1 MPGKMRS
8 DCQEIPDG
16 FSKEDA
22 DKAETME
29 AQLASTSGE
38 VTTFAAPGC
47 QVYWPAPYE
56 VCGAIRDKY
65 NSLGGPNSF
74 LLYPISNE
82 LTNPDGVGK
91 RSTFQ
96 NGPIYWSPWGG
107 AHPVVNHFFAAWQRN
122 GWEGGVLGYPTS
134 DELVNPDGIGRRQY
148 FDGGTVYWK
157 LNEAYYVAGAIR
169 DRWGEIGWEQ
179 GLLGYP
185 VSDETATADGVGR
198 FNRFDNGS
206 IYWHPGTGAYEVTGQ
221 IHDKWAAEGYE
232 TGPHGYPIEPPRPV
246 DGTVRFVQQF
256 QHGEISGYADVI
268 AQIADLLQIGD
279 LDEIYRTGKEVI
291 EEAGMATDEGFHAVL
306 DRVQGSY
313 DEVQEISDGGN
324 STNCD
329 FVPPGN
335 DRTNRGD
342 VFFSDATS
350 YRVANHGHNGI
361 FVRNDHTG
369 GTGDIWTVEAVN
381 EELGVRLLKGDARK
395 GVCRPIYLSVNT
407 DNATRDAAAAFA
419 EQQVGKGY
427 NGNFLLTRTQV
438 YDDSYNCSQLVWAA
452 YKHASGG
459 GLDISE
465 RYPYQPPNFGVYPI
479 DILKSHNT
487 RRFE

>member
-1 MPGKMRS
+1 MRS

-29 AQLASTSGE
+29 AQLAATSGE
-38 VTTFAAPGC
+38 VTAFAAPGC

-74 LLYPISNE
+74 LLYPTSNE

-122 GWEGGVLGYPTS
+122 GWEGGPLGYPTS

-157 LNEAYYVAGAIR
+157 LNEAYYVAGAVR

-185 VSDETATADGVGR
+185 VSDETTTADGVGR
-198 FNRFDNGS
+198 FNRFENGS
-206 IYWHPGTGAYEVTGQ
+206 IYWHPSTGAYEVTGQ
-221 IHDKWAAEGYE
+221 IHDTWAAEGYE

-246 DGTVRFVQQF
+246 DGTVRFTQQF
-256 QHGEISGYADVI
+256 QHGEITGYADVI

-291 EEAGMATDEGFHAVL
+291 EEVGMATDEGFHAVL

-313 DEVQEISDGGN
+313 DEVQEVSDGGN

-329 FVPPGN
+329 FIPPGN

-369 GTGDIWTVEAVN
+369 GTDDIWTVEAVD